1 MSRCVLFIVLCAT
14 LALGQQQPRST
25 VGYTITGKVVDAQ
38 TGAALGGAEVMIAL
52 VSDRR
57 QAISVVARPDG
68 TFQFLDLAAGKYALR
83 ATHRGYLTQSFHEHG
98 GYSTAVVA
106 GPGLASTGLTF
117 PLSRPAAIS
126 GSVTDQDNEPVPY
139 AHVSLFKQEIA
150 NGFRTARLI
159 SQSSSSDDGS
169 FHMSGLAPGA
179 YYVALSAQPWYARF
193 IQRRHGVADTPDSE
207 KLDIAYPVMFYPNTP
222 VADSAAP
229 ISLGPGAQVQAD
241 FVMTGVPAAHVR
253 MEHPSGPVQASRI
266 EVATPWGAAIP
277 IGTSFSDPSA
287 DTYSVA
293 PGRYDI
299 NAIWNDASGAHSLD
313 RVIDVQGDMTV
324 DFKSEDAINLSGTV
338 IGLAPL
344 PASASIVLVNA
355 ASGTMSAAKRSGNG
369 QLRWQDT
376 ILRAGKYEV
385 GLAQAPG
392 YYIAG
397 ISATGAKSAGRTV
410 ELPASGTV
418 ALTVSI
424 GVGAATLN
432 GTVERVGKPF
442 AGAMVLLLPDDIQHS
457 SGLTRRDQS
466 DSDGT
471 FTLPDIVPGRY
482 TLIAVEGDDELEYSN
497 PTAIQPYLAHG
508 QAMNIA
514 RGGKY
519 QVTANLIATPQ
530 PPAAQVE
537 STPAAAA
544 N

>member
-1 MSRCVLFIVLCAT
+1 M
-14 LALGQQQPRST
+14 
-25 VGYTITGKVVDAQ
+25 
-38 TGAALGGAEVMIAL
+38 
-52 VSDRR
+52 
-57 QAISVVARPDG
+57 
-68 TFQFLDLAAGKYALR
+68 
-83 ATHRGYLTQSFHEHG
+83 
-98 GYSTAVVA
+98 
-106 GPGLASTGLTF
+106 
-117 PLSRPAAIS
+117 
-126 GSVTDQDNEPVPY
+126 
-139 AHVSLFKQEIA
+139 
-150 NGFRTARLI
+150 
-159 SQSSSSDDGS
+159 
-169 FHMSGLAPGA
+169 
-179 YYVALSAQPWYARF
+179 
-193 IQRRHGVADTPDSE
+193 
-207 KLDIAYPVMFYPNTP
+207 
-222 VADSAAP
+222 
-229 ISLGPGAQVQAD
+229 QAD

-253 MEHPSGPVQASRI
+253 MEHPSGTVQAGRI

-277 IGTSFSDPSA
+277 VGTSFSDPSA

-299 NAIWNDASGAHSLD
+299 NAIWNDAAGAHSLD

-338 IGLAPL
+338 IGPAPL
-344 PASASIVLVNA
+344 PASASIILVNA
-355 ASGTMSAAKRSGNG
+355 ASGSISTAKRTGNG

-376 ILRAGKYEV
+376 ILRADKYEV

-397 ISATGAKSAGRTV
+397 ISVTGAKLTGRTV
-410 ELPASGTV
+410 ELPAAGNVT
-418 ALTVSI
+418 LTISI

-432 GTVERVGKPF
+432 GKVVQNGKPF
-442 AGAMVLLLPDDIQHS
+442 PGAMVLLLPHDIQHS